1 MFLSPNR
8 TLNDFLEIFRE
19 RLIFTRITN
28 RLLNFIERCFYLFQI
43 LHDGLNRPDAHNP
56 FQTNVTT
63 GVILSAP
70 LLLFP
75 SSNSPPPTTQILKDA
90 TIAFASRLVQV
101 PHQEAVLKSLMKIRD
116 VVGEEEFESY
126 LADYDDKF
134 KKNIDVLSKIYNIK
148 PSKKKQE
155 KNHTQDILKTN
166 AKERAFDKSWDSDS
180 DTSGIAEE
188 EDETPNAGGAIP
200 PARVVLETEIKFN
213 EETAIT
219 MTILEE
225 KDEDSEDNERR
236 KRETGNDAENDIV
249 EDPLFADKRK
259 TPRRVH
265 FGGEIVKLRTPDS
278 DETESSEITPKTR
291 IPLPVSPTTKMPET
305 TRRRPSSQP
314 CSPHAEKRGSKRA
327 SRSASSSPKREYT
340 HNAQLSPKK
349 SILTRT
355 SSPLIIINSAM
366 EETKSAKK
374 ARRSGESENEA
385 PRVTSSSQEA
395 NEIPKKEEIT
405 LVQSA
410 PPSAS
415 SESKLPK
422 NQDENNASKL
432 PQIAEAS
439 KNMLSKVEQAILEK
453 DNHAGTIDLNRS
465 DVPEVSSGQDKNYTA
480 TKSSNPEWKKTPRE
494 NKDNG
499 LEKGCSNEQ
508 KLGNSFS
515 RRSNSFPFG
524 SPINESNGRINH
536 LIDGDFIDDDDDDDD
551 DERDVRIFGMIKDDR
566 AVTIVKYGDGKDFVR
581 NSDSEGRKEWR
592 NQHDRKEGSSSEG
605 NESVTCS
612 SSESEGKPQEPNWE
626 ELGLVGQEV
635 LDDLHNKVRDIFGTD

>member
-1 MFLSPNR
+1 MN
-8 TLNDFLEIFRE
+8 
-19 RLIFTRITN
+19 LIKKRS
-28 RLLNFIERCFYLFQI
+28 RLFQI

-75 SSNSPPPTTQILKDA
+75 SSNSPPPTTQVLKDA

-116 VVGEEEFESY
+116 AVGEKEFESY

-134 KKNIDVLSKIYNIK
+134 KKNIDILSKIYNIK

-155 KNHTQDILKTN
+155 KNHAQDIM
-166 AKERAFDKSWDSDS
+166 KERAFDKSWDSDS

-188 EDETPNAGGAIP
+188 EDEVPNAGGAIP

-225 KDEDSEDNERR
+225 KDEDDSENNKGRR
-236 KRETGNDAENDIV
+236 NKIDAKNGIV
-249 EDPLFADKRK
+249 EDPLSVDKRK

-278 DETESSEITPKTR
+278 DETESIEITPKTR
-291 IPLPVSPTTKMPET
+291 IPLPVSPVTKMPET

-349 SILTRT
+349 SILSRT
-355 SSPLIIINSAM
+355 SSPLIIIDSAA

-374 ARRSGESENEA
+374 VRRSGESIPESEVS
-385 PRVTSSSQEA
+385 RVTSNPQEVS
-395 NEIPKKEEIT
+395 ETPKKEEIT
-405 LVQSA
+405 LVQAA
-410 PPSAS
+410 PAS
-415 SESKLPK
+415 GEHKLSKS
-422 NQDENNASKL
+422 QDENNASKL
-432 PQIAEAS
+432 AQIAEAS
-439 KNMLSKVEQAILEK
+439 KNLLSKVEQAILEK
-453 DNHAGTIDLNRS
+453 DDHAGTTDSSRS
-465 DVPEVSSGQDKNYTA
+465 DVPEISSGQEKNGTA
-480 TKSSNPEWKKTPRE
+480 MKSTSPERKKAPRE
-494 NKDNG
+494 NKNDG
-499 LEKGCSNEQ
+499 LEKGRLNEQ
-508 KLGNSFS
+508 KPSENGFS

-524 SPINESNGRINH
+524 SPVNERNARIDH
-536 LIDGDFIDDDDDDDD
+536 LIDGDFVNTDDDDDDD
-551 DERDVRIFGMIKDDR
+551 DERDVRTFGMIADDR
-566 AVTIVKYGDGKDFVR
+566 TVKHGDGKDFVR
-581 NSDSEGRKEWR
+581 DSDGEGRKEWR
-592 NQHDRKEGSSSEG
+592 NQHDRKEANSSEG
-605 NESVTCS
+605 NGSVTCS
-612 SSESEGKPQEPNWE
+612 SSEGEGKPQEPSWE

-635 LDDLHNKVRDIFGTD
+635 LDDLHNKVRDVSGANGHILCAFITRNI

>member
-1 MFLSPNR
+1 
-8 TLNDFLEIFRE
+8 
-19 RLIFTRITN
+19 
-28 RLLNFIERCFYLFQI
+28 
-43 LHDGLNRPDAHNP
+43 LNRPDAHNP

-116 VVGEEEFESY
+116 AVGEEEFESY

-148 PSKKKQE
+148 SSKKKQN
-155 KNHTQDILKTN
+155 KNHTQDIMKADT
-166 AKERAFDKSWDSDS
+166 KERAFDKSWDSDS

-188 EDETPNAGGAIP
+188 EDEMPNAGGTIL

-225 KDEDSEDNERR
+225 KNDDDSEDNEKR
-236 KRETGNDAENDIV
+236 KNEIGNDAKNGTV
-249 EDPLFADKRK
+249 EEPSSEDKRK

-278 DETESSEITPKTR
+278 DEMESIEITPKTR
-291 IPLPVSPTTKMPET
+291 IPLPVSPATKMPE

-314 CSPHAEKRGSKRA
+314 CSPHAEKRGSRRA

-355 SSPLIIINSAM
+355 GPLIVINPAT
-366 EETKSAKK
+366 EETKKK
-374 ARRSGESENEA
+374 VKRSGEAILENETF
-385 PRVTSSSQEA
+385 RVTSSSQEI
-395 NEIPKKEEIT
+395 NEISKKEEIT
-405 LVQSA
+405 LVQAA
-410 PPSAS
+410 PS
-415 SESKLPK
+415 STNSEDKLAKSDDKNDSSKSF
-422 NQDENNASKL
+422 QVA
-432 PQIAEAS
+432 ATEAS
-439 KNMLSKVEQAILEK
+439 KNMPLKEEQAILER
-453 DNHAGTIDLNRS
+453 DDHADVIDSNKS
-465 DVPEVSSGQDKNYTA
+465 DVSEVSSRQEKNYTT
-480 TKSSNPEWKKTPRE
+480 TKLSSPKRKKISRE
-494 NKDNG
+494 NKDDGFG
-499 LEKGCSNEQ
+499 LERRCLNEQ
-508 KLGNSFS
+508 KLSENSFS

-524 SPINESNGRINH
+524 SPVNAHDHVCNAQ
-536 LIDGDFIDDDDDDDD
+536 IDRLAGGDFFNDDDD
-551 DERDVRIFGMIKDDR
+551 DERDVRTFGMITDDR
-566 AVTIVKYGDGKDFVR
+566 AMKYGKDFVR
-581 NSDSEGRKEWR
+581 DSEGQKEWR
-592 NQHDRKEGSSSEG
+592 SQHDKKEGNASEG

-612 SSESEGKPQEPNWE
+612 SSEGEGKPQEPSWE
-626 ELGLVGQEV
+626 ELGLVDQEV
-635 LDDLHNKVRDIFGTD
+635 LDDLHNKVRGSDISAVSNIKYFVQTYYIRCVLSLIFL